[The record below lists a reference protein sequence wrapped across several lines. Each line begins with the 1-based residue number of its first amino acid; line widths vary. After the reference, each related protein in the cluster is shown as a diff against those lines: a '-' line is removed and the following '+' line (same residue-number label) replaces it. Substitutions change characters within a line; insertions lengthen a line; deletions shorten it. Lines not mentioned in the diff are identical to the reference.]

1 MSKAADKAIRQIDDL
16 ARSIHAVRVTG
27 LDRVKG
33 EGKKLGRPTTDID
46 VIKAAAMVADGMTIR
61 QVAEVLGVNHVTLW
75 QRLQKAKG
83 SNA

>member
-1 MSKAADKAIRQIDDL
+1 M
-16 ARSIHAVRVTG
+16 
-27 LDRVKG
+27 KG

-46 VIKAAAMVADGMTIR
+46 VIKANALLAEGMTIR
-61 QVAEVLGVNHVTLW
+61 QTAEVLGVNHVTLW